1 MTAARRMAV
10 VIRDAAKVLEGRGY
24 GVVHTSNPVSSRY
37 VPVNLIGIRGEHE
50 ILHVKLK
57 VSLHTFPDDAA
68 IARFCAEECRL
79 LRRMMT
85 VDSGEFEVHFEV
97 WVSLPSGK
105 FCGIEVLP
113 ESFKAVAYG

>member
-10 VIRDAAKVLEGRGY
+10 VTRDAVKILEGRGY

-57 VSLHTFPDDAA
+57 ISMHTFPDDAA
-68 IARFCAEECRL
+68 IEVFCAEECRQF
-79 LRRMMT
+79 RKMMT
-85 VDSGEFEVHFEV
+85 VDPGEFEPHFEV
-97 WVSLPSGK
+97 WVSLPSGG
-105 FCGIEVLP
+105 FSGIEVLP
-113 ESFKAVAYG
+113 ESLKAVAYG